1 MKGFKLYLVAVVK
14 TFLMFLG
21 TSLAVILPITYCMEN
36 NFQEEQRKMVSENKE
51 DYIFL
56 CEGKVT
62 DPDKIDLEKYKLKID
77 TTTNVVYLK

>member
-1 MKGFKLYLVAVVK
+1 MKGFKLYLIAVIK

-21 TSLAVILPITYCMEN
+21 TSLAVVLPITYYMEN
-36 NFQEEQRKMVSENKE
+36 NFQEEQRKIVAKNKE

-56 CEGKVT
+56 CDGKIT
-62 DPDKIDLEKYKLKID
+62 DPDEIDLEKYQLKVD

>member
-1 MKGFKLYLVAVVK
+1 MKGFKLYLIAVIK

-21 TSLAVILPITYCMEN
+21 TSLVVVLPIIYYMEN

-51 DYIFL
+51 GYIFL